1 MYKFGLFLF
10 LLFLY
15 LAKKIEKRGNM
26 ARNLIHLLQSL
37 RFWVVLSLFFVVSSW
52 AEILPS
58 VQYMKADGSE
68 GSAKNV
74 TILDGSET
82 EPLREGWYVVQGEVS
97 FSGPVVFDGSVNLI
111 LADNAVLNIN
121 AEKSIFAFQVDNGD
135 LNIFG
140 QSDQSGSMNIS
151 AGLFGV
157 DVSGNVSING
167 VNVVSLNSCAGF
179 INATGDLNING
190 GNVAGEGGLFGTKG
204 ITLNWT
210 KSSDLIKVSN
220 YGYLVSIADGK
231 VFKDESGNLYSGTLS
246 QELRKAI
253 EGTAL
258 TPFTGVTVAFVDRD
272 TTIATVAPDESG
284 HVTAPKKRIRKGYK
298 FFGWFTSADGDIEFD
313 FATDISQ
320 NTTVYA
326 KWIQNES
333 ITYIDENGKDKNFT
347 NYIELTSDMA
357 VSNLPA
363 ATYVVKGNV
372 TFTSPVVFSGDANLV
387 LADGAELNVNVED
400 NYIAIESTGILKIF
414 GQKNN
419 TGLMNVSG
427 KSNVIYSYGIY
438 GRKEI
443 YIYGGNV
450 TVVTQSVD
458 KPTAIMSD
466 NNITIKGAKVSVSS
480 AYYGIHSDKDITIN
494 SGIVSVDNKHGAAFM
509 SNRFYFYGGE
519 VSVVGSGGSISARKG
534 ITLGWTYNYPGIIVD
549 SINVGSYYGVVTIA
563 NGKKFKDEY
572 GNIYSGTL
580 SDELNRN
587 IRRKTL
593 SPFDGKSVAFVDKMG
608 DDAITV
614 AEYAIDETGVVPVPK
629 NPIRF
634 GYKFLGW
641 FTEVD
646 GGTKFDFNAAD
657 FKNLTVYAKW
667 EPNDPVKY
675 IDENGVE
682 HSVTNY
688 TELTENMYVQYLSD
702 GWYVVRGNVN
712 YTEQIVFGG
721 KTNLILTDGAE
732 LNVNVSSSVAIYGSQ
747 QLTIYG
753 QQEQSG
759 VLSAT
764 GTLGGISGSVITV
777 NSGKVNVVST
787 FSNGVYCENFNINGG
802 DVSFASPYLGVY
814 GSVFINGGRVAF
826 SDNIGNIANVV
837 VIGDGKAFQDES
849 GNLYLG
855 ELSLTQR
862 TALVGKSLEPCLKIG
877 DYAAVQI
884 FEDKNGNKRAIIN
897 ADYTGNETL
906 SITTP
911 IDVDSVEFKRALSPL
926 TPATTV
932 LPFKLP
938 DGTTLNAMFY
948 YLKEVVQEGCSWNAT
963 MKYIGEGNLPQ
974 ANTPYALI
982 LNEGESKLKF
992 DMHGKQATVQTDVI
1006 ADSVD
1011 ETGKWYFKGLYS
1023 YRVWRDSD
1031 EGEDN
1036 EIGLAYGF
1044 AGSNED
1050 GVAKGE
1056 FGRIVDGAYA
1066 VPMRS
1071 YLRKA
1076 NASVRLNCSASAPAK
1091 VKGLAPYKANYASAE
1106 TGVINVRF
1114 VENDENGVEKTT
1126 AVGRMNA
1133 ATGEIKIDRWYDLK
1147 GRRVNNVNR
1156 AAKGAY
1162 YGNKVRRETLKK

>member
-68 GSAKNV
+68 GIAQDV

-82 EPLREGWYVVQGEVS
+82 EPLGKGWYVVQGEVS

-121 AEKSIFAFQVDNGD
+121 AEKSFIAFQVDNGD

-140 QSDQSGSMNIS
+140 QSNQSGSMNVS
-151 AGLFGV
+151 AGFFGV
-157 DVSGNVSING
+157 YVSGNVSING
-167 VNVVSLNSCAGF
+167 VNVVSLKTYAGF
-179 INATGDLNING
+179 ISATGDLNING
-190 GNVAGEGGLFGTKG
+190 GNVAGEGGLSGTKG

-258 TPFTGVTVAFVDRD
+258 TPFTGVTMAFVDRARPTNPTD
-272 TTIATVAPDESG
+272 PNYVFDEW
-284 HVTAPKKRIRKGYK
+284 YED
-298 FFGWFTSADGDIEFD
+298 SACTKLFD
-313 FATDISQ
+313 FDNTAITKD
-320 NTTVYA
+320 TTVYA

-333 ITYIDENGKDKNFT
+333 ITYIDENGKEYGKDMNFT

-372 TFTSPVVFSGDANLV
+372 TFTSPVVFSGDAKLV
-387 LADGAELNVNVED
+387 LVDGAELNVNVED
-400 NYIAIESTGILKIF
+400 NDIAIESTGILKIF

-427 KSNVIYSYGIY
+427 KSYGIY

-466 NNITIKGAKVSVSS
+466 NNITIKRAKVSVSS
-480 AYYGIHSDKDITIN
+480 AYFGIYSDKDITIN
-494 SGIVSVDNKHGAAFM
+494 SGIVSVDNKNGAAFM

-519 VSVVGSGGSISARKG
+519 VSVVGSGGIIRARKG

-587 IRRKTL
+587 ISGKTL

-675 IDENGVE
+675 IDEKGVE

-688 TELTENMYVQYLSD
+688 TELTENMYVQYFSD
-702 GWYVVRGNVN
+702 GWYVVRGKVS
-712 YTEQIVFGG
+712 YTEQIAFGG

-732 LNVNVSSSVAIYGSQ
+732 LNVNVSSSVAIYGGQ

-764 GTLGGISGSVITV
+764 GALEGIRGSVITV
-777 NSGKVNVVST
+777 NSGKVDVVST
-787 FSNGVYCENFNINGG
+787 ISTGVYCENFNINGG
-802 DVSFASPYLGVY
+802 DVSFASPYSGVY

-826 SDNIGNIANVV
+826 SDNIGNIADVV
-837 VIGDGKAFQDES
+837 VIGNGKAFQDES

-855 ELSLTQR
+855 ELSLTQQ

-897 ADYTGNETL
+897 ADYSGNETL
-906 SITTP
+906 SIPTP
-911 IDVDSVEFKRALSPL
+911 IDVDSVEFKRALTPL

-1044 AGSNED
+1044 AGR
-1050 GVAKGE
+1050 GE

>member
-68 GSAKNV
+68 GIAQDV

-121 AEKSIFAFQVDNGD
+121 AENSISAIQVNKGD

-140 QSDQSGSMNIS
+140 QSNQSGSLNVS
-151 AGLFGV
+151 AFLFGL

-167 VNVVSLNSCAGF
+167 VNVVSLKTFAA
-179 INATGDLNING
+179 IITATGNLNING
-190 GNVAGEGGLFGTKG
+190 GNVSGDGGLSGTKG

-210 KSSDLIKVSN
+210 KTSDLIKVSN
-220 YGYLVSIADGK
+220 YEYLVSIADGK

-298 FFGWFTSADGDIEFD
+298 FLGWFTSADGDIEFD

-333 ITYIDENGKDKNFT
+333 ITYIDENGKDKNYT

-387 LADGAELNVNVED
+387 LVDGAELNVNVED

-419 TGLMNVSG
+419 TGVMKVSG
-427 KSNVIYSYGIY
+427 GKFYGIY

-443 YIYGGNV
+443 YVYRGNV
-450 TVVTQSVD
+450 T
-458 KPTAIMSD
+458 
-466 NNITIKGAKVSVSS
+466 VSS
-480 AYYGIHSDKDITIN
+480 AYYGIYSDKDITIN
-494 SGIVSVDNKHGAAFM
+494 SGIVSVDNKNGAAFM

-519 VSVVGSGGSISARKG
+519 VSGGIISAQKG

-587 IRRKTL
+587 ISRKTL

-702 GWYVVRGNVN
+702 GWYVVRGKVN

-764 GTLGGISGSVITV
+764 GAREGINGSVITV

-911 IDVDSVEFKRALSPL
+911 IDVDSVEFKRALTPL

-1091 VKGLAPYKANYASAE
+1091 VKGFASYKANYASAE

-1126 AVGRMNA
+1126 AVGRMNT

-1162 YGNKVRRETLKK
+1162 YGMKARRETLKK